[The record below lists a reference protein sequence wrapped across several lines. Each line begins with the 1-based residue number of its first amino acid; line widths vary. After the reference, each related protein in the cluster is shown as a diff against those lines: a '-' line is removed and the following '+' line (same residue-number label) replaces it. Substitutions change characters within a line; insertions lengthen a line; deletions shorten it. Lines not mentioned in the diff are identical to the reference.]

1 MPDDSETCS
10 HCGAVL
16 RSPDTTEPTP
26 PVTPTAPPPEPSAPA
41 APEPL
46 ALPPLPPIPAPT
58 PGRVVSVNR
67 AVTAQVRLS
76 FPQEAVDKQH
86 WLTADQWRR
95 LVELYEE
102 QLAARMKADLQSGQ
116 AVDLATESGGVH
128 VPWEQVG
135 DRLDPAQRVEIEQ
148 GLHRLLGSTPVLPP
162 SPGVDMP
169 PAVVRTPV
177 RVRTSIGCGPLG
189 LALAVMLAGA
199 VLCAVAH

>member
-26 PVTPTAPPPEPSAPA
+26 PVAATPPVPATPRPPEPIVV
-41 APEPL
+41 
-46 ALPPLPPIPAPT
+46 PPLPPTAAPT

-67 AVTAQVRLS
+67 TVTAQVHLS
-76 FPQEAVDKQH
+76 FPQEAVDKQR
-86 WLTADQWRR
+86 WLTEEQWRR
-95 LVELYEE
+95 LMEAYEE
-102 QLAARMKADLQSGQ
+102 QLAARMNADLQSGQ

-128 VPWEQVG
+128 VAWEQVG

-148 GLHRLLGSTPVLPP
+148 GLQQLLSGTPTIPP
-162 SPGVDMP
+162 TPGVAVP
-169 PAVVRTPV
+169 PVVVRTPV
-177 RVRTSIGCGPLG
+177 RVRTSIGCSLPWV
-189 LALAVMLAGA
+189 ALAVTLAGA